1 MKACDVMT
9 LNVITIGPD
18 LDVTAVANTLVGN
31 QISAVPVVAMDG
43 KLLGIV
49 SEGDLMR
56 HTGTDAER
64 RRSWWLDFFRDSS
77 TLARDFAR
85 THARKAKDVM
95 TRNPITVS
103 PDTALSEIATLFE
116 KHGIKRV
123 PVVLGGRLVGIVSR
137 ANLIQALASRGSDVF
152 PPRARS
158 DEALREA
165 IVTCLRDQ
173 PWAKRPINIVVNQG
187 VVDLWGFVDNAAEK
201 DAIRVAAEATPGV
214 KAVNDNL
221 RVYPAVYG
229 AS

>member
-1 MKACDVMT
+1 MNACDVMT
-9 LNVITIGPD
+9 LNVITISPD
-18 LDVTAVANTLVGN
+18 LDIGAVANTLVGN

-64 RRSWWLDFFRDSS
+64 PRSWWLDFFRDSS

-95 TRNPITVS
+95 TPNPVTVS
-103 PDTALSEIATLFE
+103 PDTPLAEIATLFE
-116 KHGIKRV
+116 KRRIKRV
-123 PVVLGGRLVGIVSR
+123 PVVIGGRLVGIVSR
-137 ANLIQALASRGSDVF
+137 ANLIQALASRASEEL
-152 PPRARS
+152 PRAHS

-165 IVTCLRDQ
+165 IVASLRDQ
-173 PWAKRPINIVVNQG
+173 PWAKRPINIVVHHG
-187 VVDLWGFVDNAAEK
+187 VVDLWGFVDSAAEK
-201 DAIRVAAEATPGV
+201 DAIRVAAEAAPGV

-221 RVYPAVYG
+221 RIYPVMYG
-229 AS
+229 AT